1 MCICIRG
8 DSVYLHTTYEQY
20 YCNVVLKPYY
30 SSLLTFVCALF
41 LVLEIIMR
49 VSVMIYNFLMCVSEY
64 KYDFVGV
71 DITEKILCDF
81 KFDNN
86 FIFAKL

>member
-1 MCICIRG
+1 
-8 DSVYLHTTYEQY
+8 
-20 YCNVVLKPYY
+20 
-30 SSLLTFVCALF
+30 
-41 LVLEIIMR
+41 
-49 VSVMIYNFLMCVSEY
+49 MIYNFLMCVSEY